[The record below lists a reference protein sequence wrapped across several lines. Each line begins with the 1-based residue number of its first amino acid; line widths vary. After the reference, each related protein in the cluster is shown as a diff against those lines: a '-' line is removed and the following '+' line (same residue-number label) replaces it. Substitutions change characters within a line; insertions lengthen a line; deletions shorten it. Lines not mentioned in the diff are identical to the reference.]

1 MTPPAASAKR
11 RMRRVAVA
19 SAVGS
24 IIEFYDFT
32 VYATASA
39 LVFSKAFFP
48 SLGAAA
54 GSVVALATFGVA
66 FVMRPL
72 GALLFGHVGDKIGR
86 KTTLVWTLILMGLA
100 TVGVGLLPTA
110 ASIGIAAPILLTIL
124 RCVQGLAMGGEWA
137 GASLM
142 TAENAASHQRGRY
155 GIAPQLGP
163 SFGFILSSLTF
174 LAISLT
180 LAPAAFASWG
190 WRLPFFASA
199 ILIIVG
205 LVVRFTLEETP
216 EFSDAK
222 RQERPSSDRFPVVE
236 LFSRQW
242 RELALATGATTAI
255 FALFYIAVAYIPSY
269 ATSTLKIPQS
279 AVLIAGIA
287 GGIALTVTVVVSA
300 IWSDHAGR
308 KKVLIVG
315 NFCLLAAALAV
326 FPILSATSFASL
338 LVGLIVLQAA
348 VGLAYGP
355 LAAYLPELFATR
367 HRYTGAGLAYNFAT
381 VLGAAVSPLISD
393 LLIRQVG
400 LGMLM
405 VYLAAVCVVTL
416 VCLFFSRET
425 ANIRNIE
432 AKAGARPRSYIGE

>member
-1 MTPPAASAKR
+1 MTPPSSAKR
-11 RMRRVAVA
+11 RMRHVAIA

-54 GSVVALATFGVA
+54 ASVVALATFGVA
-66 FVMRPL
+66 FVLRPL
-72 GALLFGHVGDKIGR
+72 GALLFGHLGDRIGR
-86 KTTLVWTLILMGLA
+86 RTTLVWTLILMGLA
-100 TVGVGLLPTA
+100 TVGIGLLPTA
-110 ASIGIAAPILLTIL
+110 ASIGIAAPILLTLL

-163 SFGFILSSLTF
+163 SIGFILSSLTF
-174 LAISLT
+174 LVISLALT
-180 LAPAAFASWG
+180 PAAFVSWG
-190 WRLPFFASA
+190 WRLPFLASA

-205 LVVRFTLEETP
+205 LVVRFSLEETP
-216 EFSDAK
+216 EFSDEK
-222 RQERPSSDRFPVVE
+222 RQERRSSNRFPVVE
-236 LFSRQW
+236 LFSQQR
-242 RELALATGATTAI
+242 RELALATGATTAV

-269 ATSTLKIPQS
+269 ATGILKLPQS
-279 AVLIAGIA
+279 AVLLAGIA
-287 GGIALTVTVVVSA
+287 GGVALTVTVVVSA
-300 IWSDHAGR
+300 IWSDRAGR

-315 NFCLLAAALAV
+315 NLCMLAAALAI
-326 FPILSATSFASL
+326 FPMLSVASFTSL
-338 LVGLIVLQAA
+338 LIGLVLLQAA
-348 VGLAYGP
+348 IGVAYGP

-367 HRYTGAGLAYNFAT
+367 YRYTGAGLAYNFAT
-381 VLGAAVSPLISD
+381 VLGAALSPLISD
-393 LLIRQVG
+393 FLIREVG

-405 VYLAAVCVVTL
+405 LYLAAVCAVTL
-416 VCLFFSRET
+416 ACLVLSRET
-425 ANIRNIE
+425 AISSIEVEVGAQPSSSIRE
-432 AKAGARPRSYIGE
+432 